1 MFCSLKQLICNDK
14 YTAGRKLKRGKQI
27 LRGKEFFDKYLNTS
41 VHAAAIKKLQYFPG
55 VQTSQKVTIYL
66 S

>member
-1 MFCSLKQLICNDK
+1 MLYSLKQLICNDK
-14 YTAGRKLKRGKQI
+14 YTTGCKLKRGKQI
-27 LRGKEFFDKYLNTS
+27 PRGKELFDKYLNTS
-41 VHAAAIKKLQYFPG
+41 VHAAATKQLQYFPG